1 MIWHIFKKDV
11 RLTWH
16 LAAAAAGLHWTTIAI
31 VTIIFTGF
39 YALKPPASLVLL
51 LVGGLVATG
60 LVIIATVQN
69 DAIPGVRQDW
79 LVRPIRR
86 RDLILAKLLFAVL
99 MVQLPVF
106 LAGLGACLLS
116 GFSLSTSLNAAL
128 QLSLVQMLVINLPFL
143 AFASITRNLLD
154 VVSGGVVIG
163 LGVGIVVGLTPST
176 SYLAPLS
183 RTGLSWIMTGSGLVV
198 LVFGSAVVLAL
209 QYFRRRTRVG
219 QILTA
224 CIVTLLLMTMF
235 MPWRPA
241 FALQKSL
248 SSAPGSSRDISL
260 SFDPA
265 AGRYQRAAG
274 SLTYADAASMLDQND
289 GKFRVYLP
297 FRITG
302 LTPDSGVLADHAEV
316 RLIETTGRMERLE
329 LARWNV
335 RREGSGASMDL
346 VYPQLEI
353 PAALYQRIK
362 GQPVRL
368 EVDHWLTLVRLASSY
383 ALPALAGKQQV
394 PSLGQ
399 CRTKVNDGETAIT
412 LSCLQAGDFPTCI
425 ALFLEHG
432 PTGVRNPNFFS
443 CRSYSPSALNAIIP
457 VSLSMSVA
465 ANLAFRDPRGLTN
478 YPIDGSR
485 LGESKAVIQ
494 VYRAQDHF
502 SQMLVI
508 PELRLEEWEAK
519 ASGI

>member
-31 VTIIFTGF
+31 ATIIFNGF
-39 YALKPPASLVLL
+39 YALKPPPSVALL

-60 LVIIATVQN
+60 FVIIATVQN

-86 RDLILAKLLFAVL
+86 RDLMLAKLLFVVL

-106 LAGLGACLLS
+106 LADLGACLLS
-116 GFSLSTSLNAAL
+116 GFSFATSLNAAL

-163 LGVGIVVGLTPST
+163 LGAGIVVGLTPST

-198 LVFGSAVVLAL
+198 LVFGSVVVLVL
-209 QYFRRRTRVG
+209 QYFRRRTLVG
-219 QILTA
+219 QILTG

-235 MPWRPA
+235 MPWQPA
-241 FALQKSL
+241 FALQKAL
-248 SSAPGSSRDISL
+248 SSAPGSSQDISL

-265 AGRYQRAAG
+265 AGRLQRAAG
-274 SLTYADAASMLDQND
+274 SLTQADATSSFGQND
-289 GKFRVYLP
+289 GMLRVYLP

-302 LTPDSGVLADHAEV
+302 LPPDSRTLTDHAEV
-316 RLIETTGRMERLE
+316 RLIESNGRVERLE
-329 LARWNV
+329 LDRWNV
-335 RREGSGASMDL
+335 RREDSGDSTDL

-353 PAALYQRIK
+353 PPALFQRIK

-368 EVDHWLTLVRLASSY
+368 EIDHWLTLVRLAFSY
-383 ALPALAGKQQV
+383 PIPALAAKQQI
-394 PSLGQ
+394 PGLGQ
-399 CRTKVNDGETAIT
+399 CRTKVNDGETAVT
-412 LSCLQAGDFPTCI
+412 LSCMQAGDFPTCV
-425 ALFLEHG
+425 AVFLEHS
-432 PTGVRNPNFFS
+432 PTGARNPDRFS
-443 CRSYSPSALNAIIP
+443 CRSYSPSVVNALIP

-465 ANLAFRDPRGLTN
+465 ANLPFRDPTGLTK

-485 LGESKAVIQ
+485 LGDSKAIIQ
-494 VYRAQDHF
+494 VYRTQDHF
-502 SQMLVI
+502 TRKLVI
-508 PELRLEEWEAK
+508 PAVRLGEWEAERPG
-519 ASGI
+519 S